1 MKDNYL
7 QGIISFLIYIFTCLL
22 LVEWLKPVMELT
34 NTDHLSLFVIYL
46 AASFLFYLVMLNWK
60 LTIPIKLIFIGCTI
74 VYIYTDYS
82 IMSKDSL
89 NYLGLEFQHNFFSI
103 LSQEWAAITDPFR
116 TFLFF
121 ILLWMTTYLL
131 NYWIKV
137 RNSLLL
143 FFILTVLFI
152 TILDTFSP
160 YNGKSSIVITL
171 ISGFIIMGL
180 LYMQKLLKE
189 NQVSIKGSFVTAS
202 IISLVTLLMVSGITA
217 YAMPKAGPIW
227 PDPVPFFTTSTLE
240 VDEREGNGTSVNGV
254 KRVGYGENDEQL
266 GGAFQSDDTPVFWA
280 NIDSQQYWKVETKD
294 TYTSKGW
301 VQSDQE
307 TGLHSFGSGELFE
320 TDFPPGE
327 AEYTEEANIVM
338 AQDFPPIL
346 QPYGVKSIQTYE
358 EAWFTMNPLSQ
369 KITVLNS
376 GNSSLWDYNVTFSE
390 PTYSLQAL
398 RETSVEDL
406 NSIPAEFQR
415 YLQLPDTLPE
425 RVKELAV
432 TITEDRISLYDKA
445 LNIERYFRGNNFS
458 YNQTMAAV
466 PRGDTDYVD
475 QFLFETKVGYCDNF
489 STSMVVLLRSLNIP
503 ARWVKGFAPGER
515 ANVEGLGRVYEITNN
530 NAHSWVEAYFP
541 NVGWITFEPTIG
553 FSSSANVI
561 YDIES
566 QTDEPQTPEQ
576 QEETPEDQAA
586 AKGKDDEH
594 VSFSFTAFLQN
605 TLDWLAERKVAIIW
619 GLIIL
624 GILSL
629 FAYSRRGKWLP
640 KVLIPAARLRKNDWN
655 SFEKMYHQLLQ
666 QLSLHGVRREQGQT
680 LLDFAQKVDKDVGNT
695 HMTNLTKMYQQGF
708 YGNNKKELNFVS
720 IRESWEYL
728 INRISG

>member
-7 QGIISFLIYIFTCLL
+7 QGIISFLIYTFTCFLI
-22 LVEWLKPVMELT
+22 VEWLKPVMELT

-46 AASFLFYLVMLNWK
+46 SVSFFFYFIKLNWK
-60 LTIPIKLIFIGCTI
+60 VTIPIKLVFISWTI
-74 VYIYTDYS
+74 VHIYTDYS
-82 IMSKDSL
+82 FLSRDAL
-89 NYLGLEFQHNFFSI
+89 NYLSEALQHNFASI
-103 LSQEWAAITDPFR
+103 FSQEWGAITDPFR

-121 ILLWMTTYLL
+121 ALLWMTTYLL
-131 NYWIKV
+131 NYWITIRKTI
-137 RNSLLL
+137 LL

-160 YNGKSSIVITL
+160 YNAKNSIVITL

-180 LYMQKLLKE
+180 LYIQKLIKE
-189 NQVSIKGSFVTAS
+189 NQVSIRGTFVTAS
-202 IISLVTLLMVSGITA
+202 ITSLIVLVMISGITA

-240 VDEREGNGTSVNGV
+240 VDEREGNGASVNGV

-280 NIDSQQYWKVETKD
+280 KTDTPQYWKVETKD

-301 VQSDQE
+301 IQSEEE
-307 TGLHSFGSGELFE
+307 TPLLSFGSGELFE
-320 TDFPPGE
+320 TDFPPGAE
-327 AEYTEEANIVM
+327 EYTEEANIM
-338 AQDFPPIL
+338 LAQEFPLIL
-346 QPYGVKSIQTYE
+346 QPYGMKSIQTNE
-358 EAWFTMNPLSQ
+358 EALFTSNPLTQ
-369 KITVLNS
+369 KISVLNS
-376 GNSSLWDYNVTFSE
+376 SNSALWDYNVTFSE
-390 PTYSLQAL
+390 PSYSLKAM

-406 NSIPAEFQR
+406 SLVPAELQR

-432 TITEDRISLYDKA
+432 SITEDRISLYDKA

-466 PRGDTDYVD
+466 PKGDTDYVD

-489 STSMVVLLRSLNIP
+489 STSMVVLLRSLDIP

-515 ANVEGLGRVYEITNN
+515 ANVEGLGSVYEVTNN

-541 NVGWITFEPTIG
+541 KVGWITFEPTIG

-576 QEETPEDQAA
+576 QEEKQEEQAA
-586 AKGKDDEH
+586 TGKKDDD
-594 VSFSFTAFLQN
+594 VSFSLTTFLQD
-605 TLDWLAERKVAIIW
+605 TLEWMTERKAAIIW

-624 GILSL
+624 GIISL

-640 KVLIPAARLRKNDWN
+640 KVLIPVGRMRKNDWN

-666 QLSLHGVRREQGQT
+666 QLSLHGMRREQGQT
-680 LLDFAQKVDKDVGNT
+680 LLDFAKKVDKDIGTN
-695 HMTNLTKMYQQGF
+695 HMTDLTKVYQQGF
-708 YGNNKKELNFVS
+708 YGNNKTELNYAS